1 MQKAGWLNQK
11 NAIDHVQELK
21 SELDDA
27 RGEEERATRDGD
39 LARASELR
47 YAKIPQLEQEIKA
60 AEDELAAQRERD
72 GAGLNEQVTSD
83 EIAEVVSAWTGV
95 PVSKMMQE
103 RAREAPRSGGRA
115 AQARHRPR
123 RGGLR
128 RRRRRCAASRAG
140 LADPDKPIG
149 SFFFLGPDWRGQD
162 RARQGARDVP
172 L

>member
-1 MQKAGWLNQK
+1 MPPRRSAWKRFAKRSPRCREEAQRAEAGWLNQK

-72 GAGLNEQVTSD
+72 GAG
-83 EIAEVVSAWTGV
+83 
-95 PVSKMMQE
+95 
-103 RAREAPRSGGRA
+103 
-115 AQARHRPR
+115 
-123 RGGLR
+123 
-128 RRRRRCAASRAG
+128 
-140 LADPDKPIG
+140 
-149 SFFFLGPDWRGQD
+149 
-162 RARQGARDVP
+162 
-172 L
+172 